1 MQTTPRGVMG
11 RGIPRSRSP
20 SDGDAYSNRKRRFH
34 GWWRICGGGWPAVC
48 DVERAK
54 IVDPRSASHSRN
66 EASNSFLR
74 YVLVRRWNGLLRGS
88 SRVLAGNGRSYLSRH
103 SPDTERFLRFC
114 FQRDR
119 ASRVWG
125 ARRWRKCTRDMRT
138 REFCP
143 TLSPLSLSP
152 TYSFPSSLGPIF
164 VSSLRFKFRGKVE
177 TRGSF
182 KSATCAGYN
191 IWILKSIFFVAK
203 DFSGCY
209 DRIERIP
216 ASKFKHV
223 SSTCIQPYFRKCHV
237 VCQLTSLYLVM
248 QTSSSV
254 FAFNHKNALKDTAYP
269 RELSVDY
276 FYSIFICSLFRK

>member
-143 TLSPLSLSP
+143 TLSPQP
-152 TYSFPSSLGPIF
+152 TVFLPLLAPFLFRPF
-164 VSSLRFKFRGKVE
+164 VSNFGEKSKHEDRLKAQRVLVIIFGYWRVFFSSRRILVDVTIESRGYPLVNLN
-177 TRGSF
+177 TYRQLVF
-182 KSATCAGYN
+182 NLT
-191 IWILKSIFFVAK
+191 
-203 DFSGCY
+203 
-209 DRIERIP
+209 
-216 ASKFKHV
+216 
-223 SSTCIQPYFRKCHV
+223 FRKCHV

>member
-1 MQTTPRGVMG
+1 MSWQATAAPTSA
-11 RGIPRSRSP
+11 GIPRIP
-20 SDGDAYSNRKRRFH
+20 SVFFAFASSETVH
-34 GWWRICGGGWPAVC
+34 LACGGHA
-48 DVERAK
+48 DDE
-54 IVDPRSASHSRN
+54 SAREICAH
-66 EASNSFLR
+66 ENS
-74 YVLVRRWNGLLRGS
+74 
-88 SRVLAGNGRSYLSRH
+88 AQLS
-103 SPDTERFLRFC
+103 L
-114 FQRDR
+114 
-119 ASRVWG
+119 
-125 ARRWRKCTRDMRT
+125 
-138 REFCP
+138 
-143 TLSPLSLSP
+143 LSLSP
-152 TYSFPSSLGPIF
+152 QPTVFLPLWPHFCFVPSL
-164 VSSLRFKFRGKVE
+164 LLKFRGKVE

-191 IWILKSIFFVAK
+191 IWILKSFFFVAK

>member
-1 MQTTPRGVMG
+1 MAGRLWCWAREDCWSTKREPLEERGVEFISAVRPCSPVEWTPERILACPG
-11 RGIPRSRSP
+11 RQRPLLP
-20 SDGDAYSNRKRRFH
+20 Q
-34 GWWRICGGGWPAVC
+34 PAFPGY
-48 DVERAK
+48 RAF
-54 IVDPRSASHSRN
+54 SS
-66 EASNSFLR
+66 
-74 YVLVRRWNGLLRGS
+74 LLLPARPCI
-88 SRVLAGNGRSYLSRH
+88 SRVGGTPMTKVH
-103 SPDTERFLRFC
+103 
-114 FQRDR
+114 
-119 ASRVWG
+119 
-125 ARRWRKCTRDMRT
+125 ARYAHTRIL
-138 REFCP
+138 P
-143 TLSPLSLSP
+143 NSLSP

-254 FAFNHKNALKDTAYP
+254 FTFNHKNALKDTAYP

>member
-1 MQTTPRGVMG
+1 MG

-20 SDGDAYSNRKRRFH
+20 TDDDAYSNRKRRFH

-48 DVERAK
+48 DVGRAK

-74 YVLVRRWNGLLRGS
+74 YVLVVRRWNGLLRGS

-114 FQRDR
+114 FQRNR

-125 ARRWRKCTRDMRT
+125 ARRWRKCTRDMRS
-138 REFCP
+138 RAEFCP
-143 TLSPLSLSP
+143 TLSLPLSSLP
-152 TYSFPSSLGPIF
+152 EFSFFVGPIF
-164 VSSLRFKFRGKVE
+164 ISSLFSHFEEKSKHPEDRLKVNEVVIYLRRF
-177 TRGSF
+177 
-182 KSATCAGYN
+182 
-191 IWILKSIFFVAK
+191 LIFFFCSFVAK
-203 DFSGCY
+203 NSTFSF
-209 DRIERIP
+209 RLP

-237 VCQLTSLYLVM
+237 VCQLTSLYLLM
-248 QTSSSV
+248 QTLSSV
-254 FAFNHKNALKDTAYP
+254 FAFNY
-269 RELSVDY
+269 
-276 FYSIFICSLFRK
+276 